1 MMSKFS
7 YSQSDKREAD
17 YSDINKSKCSYRSGW
32 GQCRRGQ
39 SRRQIKSS
47 PYEPVFCVIM
57 KNLKM
62 ATHTKKV
69 SFQLSV
75 PCVPGHYLV
84 RSTQYYYGEN
94 GYEKER

>member
-1 MMSKFS
+1 MSKFS

-17 YSDINKSKCSYRSGW
+17 YSDVNKSKHSCRSGW

-47 PYEPVFCVIM
+47 TYGPVFCVMM
-57 KNLKM
+57 KSLKT

-69 SFQLSV
+69 SF
-75 PCVPGHYLV
+75 
-84 RSTQYYYGEN
+84 
-94 GYEKER
+94 